1 MLVHKVCKSQ
11 LIKVEKKPIF
21 CEVCNRVVP
30 PEEIEEEDDS
40 PSPFSG

>member
-11 LIKVEKKPIF
+11 LIRVENQPIF
-21 CEVCNRVVP
+21 CEVCNRTVR
-30 PEEIEEEDDS
+30 PEEIEQVDDS

>member
-11 LIKVEKKPIF
+11 LVKVGDQPIF
-21 CEVCNRVVP
+21 CEVCNRIVTQD
-30 PEEIEEEDDS
+30 EIVEVDDS